1 VLRRDYD
8 EQVCSIARAL
18 EVVGERWSLLILRD
32 VLFGVHRFDGLLAS
46 LGITRSVLTE
56 RLNHLVAEGV
66 LERRRYQ
73 TRPDRFEYHATAKAR
88 ELWPVLGH
96 LMLWGDRHYAEPEG
110 PPRVVEHVGC
120 GGAPDE
126 QLICKRCGVPL
137 AGQDVAVKPGP
148 ALVARGLRHE
158 HARA

>member
-1 VLRRDYD
+1 MRYNDPVLRRDYD

-32 VLFGVHRFDGLLAS
+32 VLFGVHRFDGLLTS

-73 TRPDRFEYHATAKAR
+73 TRPDRFEYHATSSEKHTSGLQSQSEIVCR
-88 ELWPVLGH
+88 T
-96 LMLWGDRHYAEPEG
+96 
-110 PPRVVEHVGC
+110 
-120 GGAPDE
+120 
-126 QLICKRCGVPL
+126 PL
-137 AGQDVAVKPGP
+137 ETNKTK
-148 ALVARGLRHE
+148 
-158 HARA
+158 

>member
-1 VLRRDYD
+1 MLRRDYD

-32 VLFGVHRFDGLLAS
+32 VLLAS
-46 LGITRSVLTE
+46 VGITRSVLTE
-56 RLNHLVAEGV
+56 RLNRLVAEGV

-110 PPRVVEHVGC
+110 PPRIIEHVGC
-120 GGAPDE
+120 DGAPDE
-126 QLICKRCGVPL
+126 HLICKRCGTPL

-148 ALVARGLRHE
+148 ALLARGLHHE